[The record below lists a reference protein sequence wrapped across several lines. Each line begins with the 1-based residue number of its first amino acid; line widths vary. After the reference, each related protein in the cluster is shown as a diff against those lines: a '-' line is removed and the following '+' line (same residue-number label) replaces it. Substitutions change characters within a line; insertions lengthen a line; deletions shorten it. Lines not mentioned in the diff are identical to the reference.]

1 MAVDSM
7 FQPLSEL
14 GINAFK
20 AIERVEM
27 GYKTKGINTFE
38 AIIAQG
44 GEEIKDKGNISDRM
58 NSGCNVNK
66 LFMKASAL

>member
-1 MAVDSM
+1 MNKYM
-7 FQPLSEL
+7 
-14 GINAFK
+14 
-20 AIERVEM
+20 
-27 GYKTKGINTFE
+27 FE